1 MAPSE
6 SKPFDS
12 QDFKSWVVAI
22 GKLGGKVSRAV
33 TFLSGKFTCGDPELG
48 LEA

>member
-12 QDFKSWVVAI
+12 QDFKSWVVVI
-22 GKLGGKVSRAV
+22 GKLGGKVSCAV
-33 TFLSGKFTCGDPELG
+33 TFPSGKFTCGDPELG